1 MMMSVSKAKL
11 YDENSAFQFRQ
22 GAILIDDHLK
32 PKEGN
37 RILDLGCG
45 TGRLAAQL
53 AHKVGAQGQV
63 VAVDPNVGR
72 IQVARSTIQPHHK
85 NIKFIAGTVFDAV
98 KLGPYDD
105 IFCNFVLH
113 WVPDENIAK
122 TLHAVLD
129 CLEPGKTMCANVGV
143 NPGPLFADLE
153 RLLTGKATPRTPGRT
168 PGQSSQYWKRLCESV
183 GFDVTVAHQEEY
195 VQLQDGLDS
204 CIAMVRAF
212 AQVSEEECGITDE
225 EISQVMK
232 VNNITARTDK
242 IGVEMVYVR
251 LIVKKPP

>member
-1 MMMSVSKAKL
+1 MSVSKAKL
-11 YDENSAFQFRQ
+11 YDENSVFQFRQ
-22 GAILIDDHLK
+22 GVILMTEHLR

-53 AHKVGAQGQV
+53 ALKVGAQGQV

-72 IQVARSTIQPHHK
+72 IQVASSNVQPHHK
-85 NIKFIAGTVFDAV
+85 NIKCFVGTVFDAV
-98 KLGPYDD
+98 KLGPYDG

-113 WVPDENIAK
+113 WVPDESIAE
-122 TLHAVLD
+122 TMHCVLD
-129 CLEPGKTMCANVGV
+129 CLKPGKTMCAHIGV
-143 NPGPLFADLE
+143 HPGPLVADLE
-153 RLLTGKATPRTPGRT
+153 RLLTGKASPGTPGRN

-204 CIAMVRAF
+204 CIAMVRAY
-212 AQVSEEECGITDE
+212 AQVSEEERIITDE
-225 EISQVMK
+225 EIRQVMK

-242 IGVEMVYVR
+242 IGVNMVYVR

>member
-11 YDENSAFQFRQ
+11 YDENSVFQFRQ

-45 TGRLAAQL
+45 TGRLAVQL
-53 AHKVGAQGQV
+53 ADKVGAQGQV

-85 NIKFIAGTVFDAV
+85 NIKFIAGTIFDAV

-129 CLEPGKTMCANVGV
+129 CLKPGKTMCANVGI

-168 PGQSSQYWKRLCESV
+168 PGAIKPVLE
-183 GFDVTVAHQEEY
+183 TP
-195 VQLQDGLDS
+195 
-204 CIAMVRAF
+204 VR
-212 AQVSEEECGITDE
+212 VCRVRRYCGTSGGICTTAGWAGKLHSNGQGICTSIGRRMWHHRRGDQPGDE
-225 EISQVMK
+225 GE
-232 VNNITARTDK
+232 RHH
-242 IGVEMVYVR
+242 G
-251 LIVKKPP
+251 